1 MPKLVHNGRMP
12 MLTTDS
18 ILKTL
23 DKREFP
29 SYKSLLANIAAF
41 WESHAERLPS
51 EIGPRD
57 VVAKA
62 ASMQLLQKRADGT
75 ILIVAH
81 HRTKKTPT
89 SGPKKRTAR

>member
-1 MPKLVHNGRMP
+1 MAKQVHNGSMP

-29 SYKSLLANIAAF
+29 SYKSLLESISAF
-41 WESHAERLPS
+41 WEGHAGRLPS

-62 ASMQLLQKRADGT
+62 ASMQLLQKRANGVVVVT
-75 ILIVAH
+75 H
-81 HRTKKTPT
+81 NRTKKTPT
-89 SGPKKRTAR
+89 SRLAKKRAAR